1 MASMIRRAVV
11 WTVVA
16 LLVLMLVA
24 TLLIDPA
31 A

>member
-1 MASMIRRAVV
+1 MTRLRRGLA

-24 TLLIDPA
+24 TMALDGTT
-31 A
+31 

>member
-1 MASMIRRAVV
+1 MSRLRRGLV

-16 LLVLMLVA
+16 LLVFMLV
-24 TLLIDPA
+24 TTMLVDGA

>member
-1 MASMIRRAVV
+1 MIRLRRGLV

-24 TLLIDPA
+24 TMLLDGTA
-31 A
+31 